1 MKQSKML
8 IPFNQCLAILN
19 EYDISIRGV
28 LHIGAHE
35 CEELTDYNMEG
46 INDIV
51 WVEANS
57 ILVDKNKQRGI
68 NNIYCLA
75 VDNEEGEA
83 EFHITNNGQ
92 SSSLLNFGTHEKS
105 YPWCKVVETIKVQKQ
120 RLSTFLINNSHIDM
134 KKYNFWNLD
143 IQGVELSALKSADEF
158 INFADAIYS
167 EVNTEFVYKN
177 CGLLNEMDTFLESKG
192 FKRLHTK
199 MTNEGWGD
207 ALWIRC

>member
-1 MKQSKML
+1 ML
-8 IPFNQCLAILN
+8 IPFSRCVNILN
-19 EYDISIRGV
+19 QFNIKVKGV

-35 CEELTDYNMEG
+35 CEELNDYNNEG
-46 INDIV
+46 VNDIV
-51 WVEANS
+51 WIEANS
-57 ILVDKNKQRGI
+57 NLVEKNKQQGV

-92 SSSLLNFGTHEKS
+92 SSSLLEFGTHEES
-105 YPWCKVVETIKVQKQ
+105 YPWCKVTETIKVQKQ
-120 RLSTFLINNSHIDM
+120 KLSTFLVNNSNIDM
-134 KKYNFWNLD
+134 NKYNFWNLD
-143 IQGVELSALKSADEF
+143 IQGVELSALKSAGDY

-177 CGLLNEMDTFLESKG
+177 CGLLKEMDEFLESKG
-192 FKRLHTK
+192 FKRLQIV

-207 ALWIRC
+207 ALWIRF

>member
-1 MKQSKML
+1 ML
-8 IPFNQCLAILN
+8 IPFKDCLDVIKEHN
-19 EYDISIRGV
+19 ISISGV

-35 CEELTDYNMEG
+35 CEELSDYNREG

-51 WVEANS
+51 WIEANS
-57 ILVDKNKQRGI
+57 TLVEKNKQSGI

-83 EFHITNNGQ
+83 KFHITNNGQ
-92 SSSLLNFGTHEKS
+92 SSSLLEFGTHEKS
-105 YPWCKVVETIKVQKQ
+105 YPWCKVSETIIVQKQ
-120 RLSTFLINNSHIDM
+120 RLSTFLTNNPDIDI

-143 IQGVELSALKSADEF
+143 IQGVELSVLKSAGEF

-192 FKRLHTK
+192 FKRLCIK

-207 ALWIRC
+207 ALWVRCN

>member
-1 MKQSKML
+1 ML
-8 IPFNQCLAILN
+8 IPFNKCVAILN
-19 EYDISIRGV
+19 EYDIKVKGV

-35 CEELTDYNMEG
+35 CEELNDYNREG
-46 INDIV
+46 VNDII
-51 WVEANS
+51 WIEANS
-57 ILVDKNKQRGI
+57 ALVEKNKQLGI

-92 SSSLLNFGTHEKS
+92 SSSLLAFGTHEKS

-120 RLSTFLINNSHIDM
+120 KLSTFLTNNSQIDM
-134 KKYNFWNLD
+134 TKYNFWNLD
-143 IQGVELSALKSADEF
+143 IQGVELSALKSAGEF
-158 INFADAIYS
+158 INSADAIYS